1 MIDYDFG
8 RRIFV
13 LEIGG
18 LSIRYVSSDVDVSS
32 SNLNANLTTGVPYVN
47 KQGIVSVGAYQASID
62 PAGGIANYSPLTVS
76 LSIDRFRGDTTDPHV
91 IFGRCGPRSTD
102 VSRKRRSQ
110 LIYSIR
116 TRRRQSQSI
125 KTLLLCPSLVS
136 CISERRPFAYRER
149 LRRLS
154 QSPIEESEE
163 LQFKIIRLQLEER
176 TFPKSSQRS

>member
-18 LSIRYVSSDVDVSS
+18 LSIRYVSSDVDISS
-32 SNLNANLTTGVPYVN
+32 SNLDANLTTGVPYVN

-91 IFGRCGPRSTD
+91 VFGRCGPRATDVTKAQISTD
-102 VSRKRRSQ
+102 ILHKDA
-110 LIYSIR
+110 
-116 TRRRQSQSI
+116 T
-125 KTLLLCPSLVS
+125 KTITVDQDFTSLSFPRVMHL
-136 CISERRPFAYRER
+136 PFI
-149 LRRLS
+149 
-154 QSPIEESEE
+154 P
-163 LQFKIIRLQLEER
+163 
-176 TFPKSSQRS
+176 T